1 MVDNFFMELAKS
13 PLNSYRKTLTQLTLI
28 ADNCYSEY
36 SFSAPRKNF
45 KPNLTCYSFSWE
57 NKNNCYSNFKRAHLT
72 HFSTFTLSELSNFSK
87 ASLSQVVALE
97 SP

>member
-1 MVDNFFMELAKS
+1 MVDTFFMELAK
-13 PLNSYRKTLTQLTLI
+13 SYRKTLTQLTLI
-28 ADNCYSEY
+28 ADNCYSECN
-36 SFSAPRKNF
+36 FLAPRKNF

-57 NKNNCYSNFKRAHLT
+57 NRNNCYSNFKRAHLT